1 MATSSSKTITSVK
14 PKTSQKAVSTKTPAA
29 KSAPAAEPK
38 EVSAPK
44 VVSASTANTAVME
57 KSKELKKK
65 ELIERIIAKNGMK
78 RRDVKP
84 VVETMLEVLGAAI
97 GDGETLNLQPFGKV
111 MVKRTNDAP
120 NAKVSVVKIRQR
132 KETP

>member
-1 MATSSSKTITSVK
+1 MTTSSKKPISSVK
-14 PKTSQKAVSTKTPAA
+14 PKTPLKAVPTKTTTSTET
-29 KSAPAAEPK
+29 KG
-38 EVSAPK
+38 VSAPK
-44 VVSASTANTAVME
+44 VVPASTTTMAMEQNTD
-57 KSKELKKK
+57 LKKK

-97 GDGETLNLQPFGKV
+97 NDGETLNLQPLGKV
-111 MVKRTNDAP
+111 MVKRTVDAP

-132 KETP
+132 KEAP